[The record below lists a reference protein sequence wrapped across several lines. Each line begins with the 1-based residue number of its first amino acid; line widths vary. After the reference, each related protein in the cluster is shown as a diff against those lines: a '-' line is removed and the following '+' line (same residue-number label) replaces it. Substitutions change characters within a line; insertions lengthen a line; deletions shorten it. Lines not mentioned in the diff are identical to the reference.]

1 VVAVYALATCTASIL
16 RGTSANTWGDVTDN
30 ATVAASGIPAAITV
44 KSRTV
49 SDSAT
54 QTSRVIETVTGAV
67 GSNLDIRDT
76 DRLRDDTHGIT
87 YSIEAVTQPGGTGLT
102 ADLQLELR
110 RVR

>member
-1 VVAVYALATCTASIL
+1 VYALATCLASVL
-16 RGTSANTWGDVTDN
+16 RGTGTNTWGDTVDN

-44 KSRTV
+44 RSRTAQ
-49 SDSAT
+49 DSAT

-67 GSNLDIRDT
+67 GSNVDIRDT

-87 YSIEAVTQPGGTGLT
+87 YSIEAVTQPGGAGLT

>member
-1 VVAVYALATCTASIL
+1 MYALATCLASVL
-16 RGTSANTWGDVTDN
+16 RGTDTNTWGDVTDN
-30 ATVAASGIPAAITV
+30 ATVAASGVTAAITV
-44 KSRTV
+44 RSRTV
-49 SDSAT
+49 TDAAT

-67 GSNLDIRDT
+67 GSGVDIRDT

-87 YSIEAVTQPGGTGLT
+87 YAIEAVTQPGGTGFT